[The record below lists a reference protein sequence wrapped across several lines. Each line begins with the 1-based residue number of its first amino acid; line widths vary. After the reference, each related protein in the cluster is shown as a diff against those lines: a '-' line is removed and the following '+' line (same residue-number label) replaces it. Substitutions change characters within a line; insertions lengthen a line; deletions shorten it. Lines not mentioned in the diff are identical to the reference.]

1 MTRCAEKPLSQP
13 FSIQTLLSALTT
25 DQAML
30 PKSKAAVA
38 FGSLV
43 TLPSGMGRTSV
54 KWVIQSLRPLLMNE
68 RIQEWAAS
76 CLFLLPRVLNGDGP
90 LLHHLSCH
98 YRIYGLHALLVKLFC
113 GILLLEACECL
124 ELCIYIPRATVWKL
138 REQKDSKAFTGQAAT
153 ASSVWGFTLCL
164 CILYIGSS
172 VASPFLTCISLV
184 RCFQV
189 GFSLRSPHKRGVYLK
204 W

>member
-1 MTRCAEKPLSQP
+1 MGFVWPIPSVLPAAKTVSHQYHMARLGFLLMLSKLKSQILGSLFPESFSKIHFGMGMFMTRCAEKPLSQP
-13 FSIQTLLSALTT
+13 FSVQTLLSALTT

-43 TLPSGMGRTSV
+43 TLPSGVGRTSV
-54 KWVIQSLRPLLMNE
+54 KWVIQSLRPSLMNE

-90 LLHHLSCH
+90 LLHHPSCH

-113 GILLLEACECL
+113 GILLPQACECL
-124 ELCIYIPRATVWKL
+124 ELCVYISRATV
-138 REQKDSKAFTGQAAT
+138 
-153 ASSVWGFTLCL
+153 
-164 CILYIGSS
+164 
-172 VASPFLTCISLV
+172 
-184 RCFQV
+184 
-189 GFSLRSPHKRGVYLK
+189 
-204 W
+204 